1 MKTAY
6 IECFAGISGDM
17 LLGALVDAGV
27 SPAML
32 EQTAAALGLGA
43 TLRVA
48 RVNRSG
54 IQATKVDV
62 LVGGELAED
71 AGSHE
76 HSQKRLHDHAHEH
89 GHEHAHD
96 HQHSH
101 DHEHADHPHELADPE
116 AGNAHSHE
124 HSRNLPEILKI
135 IEKAEISSKARL
147 LASDAF
153 RLLGEAEA
161 RIHGVPVEKIHFH
174 EVGAVD
180 AIVDIV
186 CNAVGLDALGVERWI
201 CSPLN
206 VGSGWVDCAHG
217 RFPVPAPA
225 TAELL
230 RGAPTYSSGIPM
242 ELVTPTGAALLR
254 ALGCDFAEQPRM
266 RTESIGYGAGH
277 RNPERFPNVV
287 RLSIGQSQDA
297 PVLMPRETVAVL
309 ECAIDDQSPQVLA
322 HCMQLALERGAL
334 DVMSTPV
341 TMKKGRLG
349 TLLTLLVAPERSAEF
364 GELLLRETSTLGY
377 RVREESR
384 VCLDRAWTEVETAY
398 GRVRIKRGAFAG
410 VDYNFAP
417 EYEDCR
423 LLAEER
429 GVPVKVVL
437 QAAIAA
443 AALQAAPST
452 EAGAIR

>member
-1 MKTAY
+1 MKTGY

-17 LLGALVDAGV
+17 LLGALVEVGV
-27 SPAML
+27 SAATL
-32 EQTAAALGLGA
+32 ERTTASLGIGA
-43 TLRVA
+43 TLCFS

-62 LVGGELAED
+62 LVDGALAED
-71 AGSHE
+71 AGSHAGPGHE
-76 HSQKRLHDHAHEH
+76 ILDTHDHP
-89 GHEHAHD
+89 
-96 HQHSH
+96 HSH
-101 DHEHADHPHELADPE
+101 DHSA
-116 AGNAHSHE
+116 HE
-124 HSRNLPEILKI
+124 HSKGVASLANSHARAHGRNLQEILLL
-135 IEKAEISSKARL
+135 IEDADISSNAKR

-153 RLLGEAEA
+153 RLLATAEA
-161 RIHGVPVEKIHFH
+161 KIHGVPEEKVHFH

-186 CNAVGLDALGVERWI
+186 CNAVGLNELGVDRWI

-206 VGSGWVDCAHG
+206 VGSGSIECAHG

-230 RGAPTYSSGIPM
+230 KGAPTYSSGVAM

-254 ALGCDFAEQPRM
+254 ALGCSYADQPRM
-266 RTESIGYGAGH
+266 RTEAIGYGAGN

-287 RLSIGQSQDA
+287 RISLGQSEADSR
-297 PVLMPRETVAVL
+297 MPRDTVGVL

-322 HCMQLALERGAL
+322 HCMHLALERGAL

-341 TMKKGRLG
+341 MMKKGRLG
-349 TLLTLLVAPERSAEF
+349 TLLTLLVPPERSEEF

-377 RVREESR
+377 RLREESR
-384 VCLDRAWTEVETAY
+384 VCLERTWTSVETAY
-398 GRVRIKRGAFAG
+398 GRVRIKTGGLAG
-410 VDYNFAP
+410 VEYNFAP

-423 LLAEER
+423 LLAEEY
-429 GVPVKVVL
+429 GVPVKAVL
-437 QAAIAA
+437 QAAVAA
-443 AALQAAPST
+443 AARERSPSID
-452 EAGAIR
+452 AGAVR

>member
-17 LLGALVDAGV
+17 LLGALVDVGV
-27 SPAML
+27 SPDVL
-32 EQTAAALGLGA
+32 ERATATLGIGAAL
-43 TLRVA
+43 RFS

-54 IQATKVDV
+54 IQASKVDV
-62 LVGGELAED
+62 LVDGVLAEE
-71 AGSHE
+71 AASLVE
-76 HSQKRLHDHAHEH
+76 
-89 GHEHAHD
+89 
-96 HQHSH
+96 HSH
-101 DHEHADHPHELADPE
+101 DAPHTLNHAHNHDHTVHDHPEKSTSRNPVDTH
-116 AGNAHSHE
+116 AHT
-124 HSRNLPEILKI
+124 HSRNLQEILLLI
-135 IEKAEISSKARL
+135 AEAGISSDAKR

-153 RLLGEAEA
+153 HILAAAEA
-161 RIHGVPVEKIHFH
+161 KIHGVPEAKIHFH

-186 CNAVGLDALGVERWI
+186 CNAVGLNELGVERWI

-206 VGSGWVDCAHG
+206 VGSGSIDCAHG

-230 RGAPTYSSGIPM
+230 KGAPTYSSGIAM
-242 ELVTPTGAALLR
+242 ELVTPTGAALVR
-254 ALGCDFAEQPRM
+254 ALGCSYGDQPRM
-266 RTESIGYGAGH
+266 RTDAIGYGAGN
-277 RNPERFPNVV
+277 RNPEKFPNVV
-287 RLSIGQSQDA
+287 RISIGQSEDPLQM
-297 PVLMPRETVAVL
+297 LRETVGVL

-349 TLLTLLVAPERSAEF
+349 TLLTLLVPPERSEEF

-377 RVREESR
+377 RVREEAR
-384 VCLDRAWTEVETAY
+384 VCLERGWTDVETAY
-398 GRVRIKRGAFAG
+398 GRVRIKTGAFAG
-410 VDYNFAP
+410 VVYNSAP

-423 LLAEER
+423 VLAEEH
-429 GVPVKVVL
+429 GVPVKVVM
-437 QAAIAA
+437 QAALAA
-443 AALQAAPST
+443 ASQQRAPSLD
-452 EAGAIR
+452 AGAVR